1 MSGDVMNMSKEN
13 VQRNRIRAIIKNYF
27 KKRSCACVVRRL
39 LVNRGWLAR
48 GYLIPGG
55 VNQREGGQVLA

>member
-27 KKRSCACVVRRL
+27 KKRSCACVVRPIFDE
-39 LVNRGWLAR
+39 NKLAN
-48 GYLIPGG
+48 I
-55 VNQREGGQVLA
+55 EH